1 MSSAVIDLDG
11 SISNNSHRE
20 NLIEGENKKWREYLQ
35 KASEDDANEEILN
48 FVQKLAEE
56 QRIVILTCRSDEVK
70 KETIN
75 WLNEHEVPFDDLIM
89 LPEGRW
95 ELSDSKFKRD
105 KLEEI
110 ENPVIAIDD
119 KKENCEMFRQE
130 GLEVYTVKEG
140 SPVKYAS

>member
-11 SISNNSHRE
+11 SISDNSHRE

>member
-1 MSSAVIDLDG
+1 MIDLDG
-11 SISNNSHRE
+11 SISDNSHRE